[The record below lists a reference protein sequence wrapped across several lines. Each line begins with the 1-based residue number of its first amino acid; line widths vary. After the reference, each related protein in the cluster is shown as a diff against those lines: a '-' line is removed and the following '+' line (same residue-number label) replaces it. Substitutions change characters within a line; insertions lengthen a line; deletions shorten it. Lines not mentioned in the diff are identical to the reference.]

1 MADNMSVLQKNRRRS
16 LLLGNDG
23 NTLVILIAVNL
34 IMFVMIN
41 FIKISYFLSGAPIE
55 NYYRDIVGWIMVP
68 GEAIKLAAR
77 PWTVLTHMFSHDGVW
92 SLIGTLLWLWGF
104 GFILQSL
111 TGNRHLAPLYIYGGM
126 AGVLA
131 FSLSINL
138 IPVLEKTAGLMLLEG
153 GKASVMAIAVATT
166 ALAPNYRIFPML
178 NGGIPLWVITM
189 IFVIIDYALIASS
202 GAGIGLAHLA
212 GAGIGLLYMARLK
225 AGSDWGEWMHRGY
238 NWFFSL
244 FEPAPEKQA
253 TEAMRREIF
262 YKSDKQPPFERKA
275 NVTQQR
281 VDELLDKINQ
291 KGIQTLTDEEREYL
305 KKASKEG
312 L

>member
-1 MADNMSVLQKNRRRS
+1 MSVLQKNRRRS

-23 NTLVILIAVNL
+23 NTLVILIAINL

-41 FIKISYFLSGAPIE
+41 FLKISYFLSGAPMAS
-55 NYYRDIVGWIMVP
+55 YYRDIIGWIMVP
-68 GEAIKLAAR
+68 GEAIKLAGR

-104 GFILQSL
+104 GYILQSL
-111 TGNRHLAPLYIYGGM
+111 TGNRHLAPIYLYGGL

-131 FSLSINL
+131 FSLSVNL
-138 IPVLEKTAGLMLLEG
+138 IPVLEKNAATYLLEG
-153 GKASVMAIAVATT
+153 AKAPVMAIAVATT
-166 ALAPNYRIFPML
+166 TLAPNYRIFPML

-189 IFVIIDYALIASS
+189 IFVIIDYATVASS

-212 GAGIGLLYMARLK
+212 GAGMGFLYLTRLK
-225 AGSDWGEWMHRGY
+225 AGSDWGEWMHRSY
-238 NWFFSL
+238 NWFFTL
-244 FEPAPEKQA
+244 FEPSPEKKA
-253 TEAMRREIF
+253 SEAMRREIF
-262 YKSDKQPPFERKA
+262 YKSDKQPPYARKP

-305 KKASKEG
+305 RQASKEE